1 MKETF
6 YTPSNLAQQAR
17 SFLDE
22 VAFARRLA
30 TGALP
35 DARRQMGFHP
45 SQAALL
51 VLDMQGYFLDPQ
63 SHAFVPSAPALV
75 PGLRQLVDAF
85 RAAGQPV
92 IFTRH
97 ANTAQDAGR
106 MAGWWSELLLPDH
119 PLGGV
124 IPELAPEAV
133 LVKSQYDAFLDT
145 DLAERLHYQ
154 GVRQVVV
161 GGVMT
166 HLCCESTARGAFMRG
181 FEVFFLV
188 DGSAAY
194 TAAHQQASLL
204 NLAHGFAA
212 LCLASEV
219 QQALEVVHG

>member
-17 SFLDE
+17 AFLDD
-22 VAFARRLA
+22 VPFARRLA
-30 TGALP
+30 AGAQP
-35 DARRQMGFHP
+35 DSRSRMGLQP
-45 SQAALL
+45 AQAALL
-51 VLDMQGYFLDPQ
+51 VLDMQAYFLDPQ

-75 PGLRQLVDAF
+75 QGLRQLVDAF
-85 RAAGQPV
+85 RAADQPV

-97 ANTAQDAGR
+97 ANTPQDAGS
-106 MAGWWSELLLPDH
+106 MAGWWSELMLPDH
-119 PLGGV
+119 PLGDV

-133 LVKSQYDAFLDT
+133 LLKSQYDAFLGT
-145 DLAERLHYQ
+145 DLADNLQRQ
-154 GVRQVVV
+154 GVRQVVI

-188 DGSAAY
+188 DGCAAY
-194 TAAHQQASLL
+194 TAAHQRASLL